1 MGKDAKYVVRLEVDE
16 RARLQAFVDEGR
28 GAKSVRQR
36 VRVLLKADQA
46 EGAPAWTDER
56 VAEFAEVSLS
66 TVHRVRQ
73 RLVEEGL
80 EAVLQRKPS
89 PQRSYRK
96 LDGAGEAHL
105 IATACS
111 QAPTGCARWTLKL
124 LADRLVELEI
134 VESISLECVRST
146 LQKRLAAAAEAVL
159 GDSPGAERRVRRG
172 DGRRAGGLSAA
183 V

>member
-105 IATACS
+105 ISTACS

-124 LADRLVELEI
+124 LADRLVEWEI

-146 LQKRLAAAAEAVL
+146 LQKTTCSRIGSCV
-159 GDSPGAERRVRRG
+159 G
-172 DGRRAGGLSAA
+172 
-183 V
+183 

>member
-1 MGKDAKYVVRLEVDE
+1 MGRDAKYVVRLEVDE

-111 QAPTGCARWTLKL
+111 KAPTGCARWTLKL

-146 LQKRLAAAAEAVL
+146 LQKTTCSRIGSCV
-159 GDSPGAERRVRRG
+159 G
-172 DGRRAGGLSAA
+172 
-183 V
+183 